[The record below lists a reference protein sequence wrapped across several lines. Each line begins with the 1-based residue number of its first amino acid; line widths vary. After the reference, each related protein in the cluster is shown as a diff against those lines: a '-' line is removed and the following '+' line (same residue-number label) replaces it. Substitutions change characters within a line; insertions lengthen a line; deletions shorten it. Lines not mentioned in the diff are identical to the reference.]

1 MKNHYVKVATAGGAA
16 TTASLE
22 ATNEG
27 ELITWDEFLDVLA
40 VVVALSFL
48 LVSCVIFS

>member
-1 MKNHYVKVATAGGAA
+1 MKNHYVKSRRGGRQRRRAWKHERGG
-16 TTASLE
+16 TDY
-22 ATNEG
+22 
-27 ELITWDEFLDVLA
+27 WDEFLDVLA